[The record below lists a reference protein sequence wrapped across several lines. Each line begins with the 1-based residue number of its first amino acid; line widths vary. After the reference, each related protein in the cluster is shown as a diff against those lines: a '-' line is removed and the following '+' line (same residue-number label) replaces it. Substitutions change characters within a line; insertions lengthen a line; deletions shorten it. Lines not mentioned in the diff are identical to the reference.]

1 MLRERLLYL
10 MERYF
15 QGACTDDERRELA
28 QFIGT
33 EQDEELLREVLD
45 DTWERF
51 QPESPMPE
59 AMSAR
64 IQQSLPGAPAPVAP
78 IRKRRPWMAA
88 AAAILLLLAAGG
100 FWLNR
105 ERPLEPTRPLQARQ
119 TATQHDV
126 APGSNK
132 AVLTL
137 GDGTVIELDSS
148 GNGLLAQ
155 QGNVKIVKLANG
167 QLAYE
172 GEGQGPSEILF
183 NTMRTP
189 RGGEYRLTLPDG
201 SRVWLNAASS
211 ITYPTM
217 FAGESREVSITG
229 EAYFEVAQQPEMPF
243 RVKTAGMTIE
253 VLGTHFNVNAYT
265 EEKTVR
271 TTLLEGAVK
280 VRAGAGEALLKPG
293 QQAGL
298 QGNGQL
304 NVKDDVNVDEVVA
317 WKNGL
322 FQFTDADMPAVM
334 RLLENWYDVEVIYEG
349 KVPERSFGGAI
360 QRSLPLAQVL
370 KILEENNVRFRLE
383 GRNIY
388 VMK

>member
-15 QGACTDDERRELA
+15 QGACTEDERRELA

-33 EQDEELLREVLD
+33 EQDDDLLKEVLD

-59 AMSAR
+59 AMSGR
-64 IQQSLPGAPAPVAP
+64 IQRALTGAPVVPV
-78 IRKRRPWMAA
+78 RKRRPLMAA
-88 AAAILLLLAAGG
+88 AAAVLLLLAAGG
-100 FWLNR
+100 LWLSR
-105 ERPLEPTRPLQARQ
+105 EQSASVQQPSVAQVQKAPV
-119 TATQHDV
+119 HDV
-126 APGSNK
+126 APGGSK

-148 GNGLLAQ
+148 RNGVVAQ
-155 QGNVKIVKLANG
+155 QGSVKVVKLANG

-172 GEGQGPSEILF
+172 REGQAPAEILF

-211 ITYPTM
+211 VTYPTM
-217 FAGESREVSITG
+217 FAGEIREVSITG
-229 EAYFEVAQQPEMPF
+229 EAYFEVAERADMPF
-243 RVKTAGMTIE
+243 RVKTAGMTVE

-265 EEKTVR
+265 EEKTIR

-280 VRAGAGEALLKPG
+280 VRAGGSEALLKPG

-298 QGNGQL
+298 QGNGRL
-304 NVKDDVNVDEVVA
+304 NIKNNVNVDEVVA

-334 RLLENWYDVEVIYEG
+334 RQLENWYDVNVIYEG
-349 KVPERSFGGAI
+349 NVPERSFGGAI

-370 KILEENNVRFRLE
+370 KILEESNVKFRLE

>member
-1 MLRERLLYL
+1 MQKERLLYL
-10 MERYF
+10 MDRYF
-15 QGACTDDERRELA
+15 QGACTDEERRELA
-28 QFIGT
+28 QYINT
-33 EQDEELLREVLD
+33 EQNESLLKEALD

-59 AMSAR
+59 AMSGR
-64 IQQSLPGAPAPVAP
+64 IQAALQNASTPVVPMKA
-78 IRKRRPWMAA
+78 RRWRIGAA
-88 AAAILLLLAAGG
+88 AAAVLLLLAAGT
-100 FWLNR
+100 FWLSR
-105 ERPLEPTRPLQARQ
+105 ERVREQPQQAQ
-119 TATQHDV
+119 VLTVPVQVV
-126 APGSNK
+126 APGGNK

-137 GDGTVIELDSS
+137 GDGTVIALDSS
-148 GNGLLAQ
+148 DNGVLAQ
-155 QGNVKIVKLANG
+155 QGNVEVVKLANG

-172 GEGQGPSEILF
+172 PLGHASDEILF

-211 ITYPTM
+211 ITYPTA
-217 FAGESREVSITG
+217 FKGEIREVSITG
-229 EAYFEVAQQPEMPF
+229 EAYFEVASQAGMPF
-243 RVKTAGMTIE
+243 RVKTGEMVIE

-265 EEKTVR
+265 EEKTIR

-280 VRAGAGEALLKPG
+280 VRAGGREALLKPR

-298 QGNGQL
+298 RADGVL
-304 NVKDDVNVDEVVA
+304 SVKDDVNVEEVVA

-322 FQFTDADMPAVM
+322 FQFQDADMHAVM
-334 RLLENWYDVEVIYEG
+334 RQLEKWYDVKAIYEG
-349 KVPERSFGGAI
+349 EVPDRSFGGTI
-360 QRSLPLAQVL
+360 QRSLPLADVL
-370 KILEENNVRFRLE
+370 KILEQNGVRFRLE